1 MSEGQVQMFC
11 PIRHAKVELHSSY
24 TKKDAESTHHYTEE
38 GNEAAHQQ
46 VRGLCY

>member
-1 MSEGQVQMFC
+1 MSERQAQMFC
-11 PIRHAKVELHSSY
+11 PIRHAKVEPHSSY
-24 TKKDAESTHHYTEE
+24 TKLDAESINHYIEE